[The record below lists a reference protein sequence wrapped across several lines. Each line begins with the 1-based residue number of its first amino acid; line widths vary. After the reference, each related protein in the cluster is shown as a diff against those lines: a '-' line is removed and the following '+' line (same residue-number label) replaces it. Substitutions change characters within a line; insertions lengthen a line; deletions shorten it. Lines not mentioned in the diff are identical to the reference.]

1 MGFRLIR
8 AGVANAPHR
17 TGLALAG
24 ITLLGMA
31 ALTLAGVIARYL
43 LHRPIPGVTEF
54 VGECLMVLVIYF
66 AMSSAHHIRVS
77 VVINRLPGMAR
88 LAVEYVVLFISV
100 IVLGVA
106 VYASY
111 GGALVSLETGETTS
125 GVQTIDIYP
134 FRFVI
139 VIGLAF
145 TVLRVLQLR
154 RRWLQHPGALDPGD
168 DTSDA
173 GDGQRPQ
180 RGDGWT

>member
-1 MGFRLIR
+1 MGFRLIP

-17 TGLALAG
+17 IGLALAG

-31 ALTLAGVIARYL
+31 ALTLAGVIARYV

-88 LAVEYVVLFISV
+88 RAVEYVVLVISAM
-100 IVLGVA
+100 VLSVA

-154 RRWLQHPGALDPGD
+154 RRWLQQPGARETGEDRSSHGGG
-168 DTSDA
+168 A
-173 GDGQRPQ
+173 GPQ